1 MKKSLIEILSKRTYQ
16 EEQSIIDG
24 NIDDYYYQDNSKTVK
39 IKKNDWRQ
47 KYWFKDTYPFTGY
60 PIN

>member
-1 MKKSLIEILSKRTYQ
+1 MEKSLIELLSKRTYQ

-39 IKKNDWRQ
+39 IKKMIGDKSISFRTHTRLLGNQ
-47 KYWFKDTYPFTGY
+47 
-60 PIN
+60 

>member
-1 MKKSLIEILSKRTYQ
+1 MEKSLIELLSKRTYQ

-39 IKKNDWRQ
+39 IKKMIGD
-47 KYWFKDTYPFTGY
+47 KSISF
-60 PIN
+60 

>member
-1 MKKSLIEILSKRTYQ
+1 MEKSLIELLSKRTYQ

-39 IKKNDWRQ
+39 IKKMIGDKSIGLN
-47 KYWFKDTYPFTGY
+47 PFIGS